1 LPRPDWRGFFL
12 FDRLA
17 GVIAYYPTSGRIG
30 WPQLLREIVK
40 MENPSFIPAETL
52 DPRDQ
57 QIVDLESQLEHYR
70 RRDQLKAEQLDQLG
84 DAIMAVIGDKVE
96 ALAEAKADDA
106 VDGAFRD
113 FNNDF
118 NIYDHQAEIE
128 DMIEDRLPA
137 VQDEDENRE
146 AVESIVREILAG
158 ATVTIDV

>member
-1 LPRPDWRGFFL
+1 
-12 FDRLA
+12 
-17 GVIAYYPTSGRIG
+17 
-30 WPQLLREIVK
+30 
-40 MENPSFIPAETL
+40 MENQNFIPAETL

-113 FNNDF
+113 FNSDF
-118 NIYDHQAEIE
+118 NIREYQSEIE
-128 DMIEDRLPA
+128 DMIDDRLPS
-137 VQDEDENRE
+137 VPDEDDHRE
-146 AVESIVREILAG
+146 AVESIVREVLAG
-158 ATVTIDV
+158 ATVMIDV